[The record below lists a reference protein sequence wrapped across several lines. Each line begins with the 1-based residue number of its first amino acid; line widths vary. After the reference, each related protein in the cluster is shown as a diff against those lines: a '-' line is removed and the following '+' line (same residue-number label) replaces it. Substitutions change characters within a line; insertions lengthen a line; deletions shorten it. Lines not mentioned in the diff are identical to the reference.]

1 MAEGLRVRALVAG
14 YGRAHVLRQVDLD
27 VGPGDGVAVVGPNG
41 AGKSTLV
48 KTLSGVARQT
58 SGSIEFAGVPIDA
71 WGPARR
77 VAAGIVQVPEGRHVF
92 PGLSVAENLWLGS
105 YASKAGAELLEQ
117 VLDLFPRLRERM
129 RQDASRLSGGEQQ
142 MLALARGLMARP
154 RLLMIDEP
162 TLGLAPVLV
171 DHLIDS
177 LRAMRS
183 RFQLSL
189 LVVEQNAYLTR
200 ELCDRTY
207 VMVNGAIVRA
217 GPTEEFTHA
226 ALMDSYTGTAQVKEG
241 L

>member
-1 MAEGLRVRALVAG
+1 
-14 YGRAHVLRQVDLD
+14 
-27 VGPGDGVAVVGPNG
+27 
-41 AGKSTLV
+41 
-48 KTLSGVARQT
+48 
-58 SGSIEFAGVPIDA
+58 
-71 WGPARR
+71 
-77 VAAGIVQVPEGRHVF
+77 
-92 PGLSVAENLWLGS
+92 
-105 YASKAGAELLEQ
+105 
-117 VLDLFPRLRERM
+117 
-129 RQDASRLSGGEQQ
+129 
-142 MLALARGLMARP
+142 MARP

-207 VMVNGAIVRA
+207 VMVNGAIVRS

-226 ALMDSYTGTAQVKEG
+226 ALMDSYTGTAPVKEG

>member
-1 MAEGLRVRALVAG
+1 
-14 YGRAHVLRQVDLD
+14 VDLD

-48 KTLSGVARQT
+48 KAISGVARQT
-58 SGSIEFAGVPIDA
+58 SGSIEFGGVRIDR
-71 WGPARR
+71 WSPERR

-105 YASKAGAELLEQ
+105 YVSRAGSELREQ
-117 VLDLFPRLRERM
+117 VLDLFPRLRERL
-129 RQDASRLSGGEQQ
+129 RQEADRLSGGEQQ

-183 RFQLSL
+183 TFKLAL

-207 VMVNGAIVRA
+207 VLVNGTIVRS
-217 GPTEEFTHA
+217 GLTEELTRA
-226 ALMDSYTGTAQVKEG
+226 ALMESYAGGAPVQEG